1 MGLLKNLI
9 HVFIF
14 LIIISFIAMI
24 YLVSKGEEQHINNE
38 MNESEIQFQIKS
50 LHFYLE
56 MFPAY
61 YFMKKTGEQ
70 VGINVTEG
78 VNKYANLIA
87 NQGKEDTRSM
97 MMIHPLYV
105 ELQKQSP
112 LGMMRDYDLVVV
124 DQVNKPITKKYF
136 YKNFISKS
144 LPVLFKNEYSN
155 ANVIK

>member
-1 MGLLKNLI
+1 
-9 HVFIF
+9 
-14 LIIISFIAMI
+14 MI
-24 YLVSKGEEQHINNE
+24 YLVSKGEEQLIN
-38 MNESEIQFQIKS
+38 SELSDADIQFQIKS
-50 LHFYLE
+50 LSFYLE

-78 VNKYANLIA
+78 VNKYASIIA
-87 NQGKEDTRSM
+87 NHGKEDTRSM
-97 MMIHPLYV
+97 MMIHRLYV
-105 ELQKQSP
+105 ELQQQSP

-124 DQVNKPITKKYF
+124 DQAKNPLTKKKF

-155 ANVIK
+155 ANIVK